1 MDPPLVN
8 DSSFSPANPSSYT
21 LSEIWPFP
29 VNDAVR
35 SGLRLAVNSTPS
47 DKDVST
53 AAAAAAAAEESTVT
67 DLTAG
72 WGGRKARAL
81 NSEEDESSK
90 MVSLSSSGNEVK
102 DSGEKK
108 RKLCGSESGNGDGSM
123 KPEGETSSG
132 GGSKATEQKNK
143 PEPPKD
149 YIHVRARRGQ
159 ATDRHSLAERA
170 RREKIS
176 EKMTALQDII
186 PGCNKII
193 GKALVLDEIINYI
206 QSLQRQVEFL
216 SMKLEVV
223 NSGPSTG
230 PTIGVFPTGD
240 LGTLPIDLHRNIYEQ
255 QEANE
260 SRGSHPE
267 WLHMQVAD
275 NLLHDSS
282 SNLETLIF
290 CSQTLRSKVQRD
302 FEELPPG
309 AFQKLRESLTTLL
322 KKFHKGPPKVRTQIS
337 IAVAALAVHVPA
349 ADWGDSG
356 IVSWLRDEMNMHPEY
371 VPGFLELL
379 TVLPEETFNYKI
391 AARPDRRRQFENE
404 LTSQMEAALSILTAC
419 LNITELKEQVLEA
432 FASWLRLRHGI
443 PGAVLACHPLVHAAL
458 SSLNSDPLSEAS
470 VNVISELIHY
480 TASPSSGG
488 ISAQTPLIQVI
499 VPQIL
504 SLKAHLRDS
513 SKDEED
519 VKAIG
524 RLFADVGDSYVELIA
539 TGSDESMV
547 IVHALL
553 EVTSHPEFDIAS
565 MTFNFWH
572 SLQLTLTKR
581 DSYSSLGSEASIEA
595 ERNRRQHIFR
605 PAYESLVSLVGF
617 RVQYPEDY
625 QGLSYE
631 DLKEFKQTRYA
642 VADVLIDAAL
652 ILGGD
657 TTLKILYMKLLE
669 ANAQTGNNFQEWRP
683 AEAILFCIWAI
694 SNYVSAVE
702 AEVMPQVMALLQ
714 NLPQQAQL
722 LQTACLLVGAYSK
735 WLNAAPASVSILPSI
750 IRILMSGMGTSE
762 DCAAAAALAFR
773 HICDDCRKNL
783 CGYFEDLYTI
793 YCMAI
798 NGGGGYKV
806 SAEDSLNLVEALGMV
821 VTELPLDQARS
832 ALEKLCFS
840 VASPLEEAAKEDLDK
855 KHAREL
861 TVHIDRF
868 AFLFRY
874 VNHPEAVA
882 AEINKHWAI
891 FRVIFDARPWDM
903 RTMESLCRACKY
915 AVRTSGRYIINT
927 IGEMLAKIQ
936 FHYQQHH
943 QPCFLY
949 LSSEVIKIFGSDPSC
964 ADYLKNLIE
973 SLFAHTTCLMTS
985 IKEVTARPDIADDC
999 FLLASRCL
1007 RYCPHLFIPS
1017 PIFSPIVDCAIIG
1030 MTVQHREACHSI
1042 LTFLSDVFD
1051 LEKSVNEEQFVRI
1064 RDSVMIPRGAT
1075 ITRILISSL
1084 AGALPSS
1091 RLDTV
1096 TYTLLALTRTYGSQA
1111 VGWAKESVSLIPRTA
1126 VTETESAKFL
1136 QALSDV
1142 TYGADVNSLI
1152 GHAEELSDV
1161 CRRNRTV
1168 QELVQAAL
1176 KPLELNL
1183 VAPVS

>member
-1 MDPPLVN
+1 MEHEN
-8 DSSFSPANPSSYT
+8 
-21 LSEIWPFP
+21 
-29 VNDAVR
+29 AV
-35 SGLRLAVNSTPS
+35 
-47 DKDVST
+47 K
-53 AAAAAAAAEESTVT
+53 E
-67 DLTAG
+67 
-72 WGGRKARAL
+72 AL
-81 NSEEDESSK
+81 NALYHHPD
-90 MVSLSSSGNEVK
+90 
-102 DSGEKK
+102 D
-108 RKLCGSESGNGDGSM
+108 
-123 KPEGETSSG
+123 T
-132 GGSKATEQKNK
+132 
-143 PEPPKD
+143 
-149 YIHVRARRGQ
+149 VRAQ
-159 ATDRHSLAERA
+159 ADRW
-170 RREKIS
+170 
-176 EKMTALQDII
+176 LQ
-186 PGCNKII
+186 NF
-193 GKALVLDEIINYI
+193 
-206 QSLQRQVEFL
+206 Q
-216 SMKLEVV
+216 
-223 NSGPSTG
+223 
-230 PTIGVFPTGD
+230 
-240 LGTLPIDLHRNIYEQ
+240 GTLD
-255 QEANE
+255 A
-260 SRGSHPE
+260 
-267 WLHMQVAD
+267 WQVAD

-349 ADWGDSG
+349 ADWGDGG

-404 LTSQMEAALSILTAC
+404 LTSKWKLHL
-419 LNITELKEQVLEA
+419 VLEA

-458 SSLNSDPLSEAS
+458 SSLNCDPLSDAS
-470 VNVISELIHY
+470 VNVISELIHH

-553 EVTSHPEFDIAS
+553 EVTAHPEFDIAS

-581 DSYSSLGSEASIEA
+581 DSYISLGSEASIEA
-595 ERNRRQHIFR
+595 ERNRRQHVFR
-605 PAYESLVSLVGF
+605 PAYENLVSLVGF

-625 QGLSYE
+625 QDLSYE

-642 VADVLIDAAL
+642 VADVLTDAAS

-669 ANAQTGNNFQEWRP
+669 ANAQPGNGFQEWRP

-694 SNYVSAVE
+694 SNYVSVVE

-750 IRILMSGMGTSE
+750 IRILMSGMGASE

-773 HICDDCRKNL
+773 HICDDCRKIFA
-783 CGYFEDLYTI
+783 GISKI
-793 YCMAI
+793 YLQSI
-798 NGGGGYKV
+798 
-806 SAEDSLNLVEALGMV
+806 
-821 VTELPLDQARS
+821 
-832 ALEKLCFS
+832 
-840 VASPLEEAAKEDLDK
+840 EAAKEDLDK

-903 RTMESLCRACKY
+903 RTMEALCRACKY

-936 FHYQQHH
+936 FHYQHHH

-973 SLFAHTTCLMTS
+973 TLFAHTTCLMTS

-1042 LTFLSDVFD
+1042 LTFLSDIFD
-1051 LEKSVNEEQFVRI
+1051 LEKSVNEEQFKRI
-1064 RDSVMIPRGAT
+1064 RDNVIIPRGAT

-1096 TYTLLALTRTYGSQA
+1096 TYALLALTRTYGLQA
-1111 VGWAKESVSLIPRTA
+1111 VGWAKATVSLIPRTA

-1136 QALSDV
+1136 QGLSDA

>member
-1 MDPPLVN
+1 MEHQN
-8 DSSFSPANPSSYT
+8 
-21 LSEIWPFP
+21 
-29 VNDAVR
+29 AV
-35 SGLRLAVNSTPS
+35 
-47 DKDVST
+47 K
-53 AAAAAAAAEESTVT
+53 E
-67 DLTAG
+67 
-72 WGGRKARAL
+72 AL
-81 NSEEDESSK
+81 NALYHHPD
-90 MVSLSSSGNEVK
+90 
-102 DSGEKK
+102 D
-108 RKLCGSESGNGDGSM
+108 
-123 KPEGETSSG
+123 T
-132 GGSKATEQKNK
+132 
-143 PEPPKD
+143 
-149 YIHVRARRGQ
+149 VRVQ
-159 ATDRHSLAERA
+159 ADRW
-170 RREKIS
+170 
-176 EKMTALQDII
+176 LQTF
-186 PGCNKII
+186 
-193 GKALVLDEIINYI
+193 
-206 QSLQRQVEFL
+206 Q
-216 SMKLEVV
+216 
-223 NSGPSTG
+223 
-230 PTIGVFPTGD
+230 
-240 LGTLPIDLHRNIYEQ
+240 GTLD
-255 QEANE
+255 A
-260 SRGSHPE
+260 
-267 WLHMQVAD
+267 WQVAD

-349 ADWGDSG
+349 ADWGDGG

-391 AARPDRRRQFENE
+391 AARPERRRQFEKE

-419 LNITELKEQVLEA
+419 LSITELKEQVLEA

-443 PGAVLACHPLVHAAL
+443 AGAVLASHPLVHAAL
-458 SSLNSDPLSEAS
+458 SSLNCDPLSEAS
-470 VNVISELIHY
+470 VNVISELIHH

-504 SLKAHLRDS
+504 SLKTHLRDS

-572 SLQLTLTKR
+572 SLQLMLTK
-581 DSYSSLGSEASIEA
+581 SSLGIEASIEA
-595 ERNRRQHIFR
+595 ERNRRLHIFQ
-605 PAYESLVSLVGF
+605 PAYRSLVSLVGF

-669 ANAQTGNNFQEWRP
+669 ANAQTGSDLQEWRP

-783 CGYFEDLYTI
+783 CGYFQGLFAI
-793 YCMAI
+793 YCTAI
-798 NGGGGYKV
+798 NGGGDYKV

-821 VTELPLDQARS
+821 VTELPLEQAKEALKILCSS
-832 ALEKLCFS
+832 A
-840 VASPLEEAAKEDLDK
+840 ASPLEEAAKEDLDK

-891 FRVIFDARPWDM
+891 FRVIFDTRPWDM

-973 SLFAHTTCLMTS
+973 TLFAHTTCLMTS

-1017 PIFSPIVDCAIIG
+1017 PIFPPLVDCAMIG
-1030 MTVQHREACHSI
+1030 ITVQHREACHSI
-1042 LTFLSDVFD
+1042 LTFLSDIFD
-1051 LEKSVNEEQFVRI
+1051 LEKSVNEEQFVLI
-1064 RDSVMIPRGAT
+1064 RDNIIVPRGPT
-1075 ITRILISSL
+1075 ITRILIASL

-1096 TYTLLALTRTYGSQA
+1096 TYSLLALTRTYRLQA

-1126 VTETESAKFL
+1126 LTETESTKFL

-1142 TYGADVNSLI
+1142 AYGADVNSLI
-1152 GHAEELSDV
+1152 GHVEELSDV

-1168 QELVQAAL
+1168 QDLVQAAL

-1183 VAPVS
+1183 VAAPVS

>member
-1 MDPPLVN
+1 MEHENAVKEALNALYHHPDDTVRAQADRWLQN
-8 DSSFSPANPSSYT
+8 FQGTLDAWQASYSSH
-21 LSEIWPFP
+21 LC
-29 VNDAVR
+29 
-35 SGLRLAVNSTPS
+35 L
-47 DKDVST
+47 
-53 AAAAAAAAEESTVT
+53 
-67 DLTAG
+67 DLT
-72 WGGRKARAL
+72 W
-81 NSEEDESSK
+81 
-90 MVSLSSSGNEVK
+90 
-102 DSGEKK
+102 
-108 RKLCGSESGNGDGSM
+108 
-123 KPEGETSSG
+123 
-132 GGSKATEQKNK
+132 
-143 PEPPKD
+143 
-149 YIHVRARRGQ
+149 VR
-159 ATDRHSLAERA
+159 LFF
-170 RREKIS
+170 
-176 EKMTALQDII
+176 I
-186 PGCNKII
+186 PW
-193 GKALVLDEIINYI
+193 
-206 QSLQRQVEFL
+206 
-216 SMKLEVV
+216 
-223 NSGPSTG
+223 
-230 PTIGVFPTGD
+230 
-240 LGTLPIDLHRNIYEQ
+240 IYS
-255 QEANE
+255 NF
-260 SRGSHPE
+260 S
-267 WLHMQVAD
+267 VAD

-349 ADWGDSG
+349 ADWGDGG

-419 LNITELKEQVLEA
+419 LNIIELKEQVLEA

-458 SSLNSDPLSEAS
+458 SSLNCDPLSDAS
-470 VNVISELIHY
+470 VNVISELIHH

-553 EVTSHPEFDIAS
+553 EVTAHPEFDIAS

-581 DSYSSLGSEASIEA
+581 DSYISLGSEASIEA
-595 ERNRRQHIFR
+595 ERNRRQHVFR
-605 PAYESLVSLVGF
+605 PAYENLVSLVGF

-625 QGLSYE
+625 QDLSYE

-642 VADVLIDAAL
+642 VADVLTDAAS

-669 ANAQTGNNFQEWRP
+669 ANAQPGNGFQEWRP

-694 SNYVSAVE
+694 SNYVSVVE

-750 IRILMSGMGTSE
+750 IRILMSGMGASE

-783 CGYFEDLYTI
+783 CGYFEDLFTI

-798 NGGGGYKV
+798 NGGSGYKV

-832 ALEKLCFS
+832 ALEKLCLLA
-840 VASPLEEAAKEDLDK
+840 ASPLEEAAKEDLDK

-903 RTMESLCRACKY
+903 RTMEALCRACKY

-936 FHYQQHH
+936 FHYQHHH

-973 SLFAHTTCLMTS
+973 TLFAHTTCLMTS

-1042 LTFLSDVFD
+1042 LTFLSDIFD
-1051 LEKSVNEEQFVRI
+1051 LEKSVNEEQFKRI
-1064 RDSVMIPRGAT
+1064 RDNVIIPRGAT

-1096 TYTLLALTRTYGSQA
+1096 TYALLALTRTYGLQA
-1111 VGWAKESVSLIPRTA
+1111 VGWAKATVSLIPRTA

-1136 QALSDV
+1136 QGLSDA

>member
-1 MDPPLVN
+1 MEN
-8 DSSFSPANPSSYT
+8 EN
-21 LSEIWPFP
+21 
-29 VNDAVR
+29 
-35 SGLRLAVNSTPS
+35 
-47 DKDVST
+47 
-53 AAAAAAAAEESTVT
+53 TV
-67 DLTAG
+67 
-72 WGGRKARAL
+72 KEAL
-81 NSEEDESSK
+81 NALYHHPD
-90 MVSLSSSGNEVK
+90 
-102 DSGEKK
+102 D
-108 RKLCGSESGNGDGSM
+108 
-123 KPEGETSSG
+123 T
-132 GGSKATEQKNK
+132 
-143 PEPPKD
+143 
-149 YIHVRARRGQ
+149 VRVQ
-159 ATDRHSLAERA
+159 ADRW
-170 RREKIS
+170 
-176 EKMTALQDII
+176 LQ
-186 PGCNKII
+186 NF
-193 GKALVLDEIINYI
+193 
-206 QSLQRQVEFL
+206 Q
-216 SMKLEVV
+216 
-223 NSGPSTG
+223 
-230 PTIGVFPTGD
+230 
-240 LGTLPIDLHRNIYEQ
+240 GTLD
-255 QEANE
+255 A
-260 SRGSHPE
+260 
-267 WLHMQVAD
+267 WQVAD

-309 AFQKLRESLTTLL
+309 AFQKLRESLT
-322 KKFHKGPPKVRTQIS
+322 IS

-404 LTSQMEAALSILTAC
+404 LTSQMEASLSILTAC

-443 PGAVLACHPLVHAAL
+443 PGSVLACHPLVHAAL
-458 SSLNSDPLSEAS
+458 SSLSSDPLSEAS

-581 DSYSSLGSEASIEA
+581 DSYNSLGSEASIEA

-605 PAYESLVSLVGF
+605 PAYENLVSLVGF

-631 DLKEFKQTRYA
+631 DLKEFKQTRYDRVLFFQGFVVRLVTPFA
-642 VADVLIDAAL
+642 QGAVLLSISVADVLIDAAL

-694 SNYVSAVE
+694 SNYVSVVE
-702 AEVMPQVMALLQ
+702 AQVMPQVMDLLQ

-773 HICDDCRKNL
+773 HICDGLTGTYANGSDFDSAELLAYIGHIAILANCRKNL
-783 CGYFEDLYTI
+783 CGYFEDLFTI

-821 VTELPLDQARS
+821 VTELPLDQAKS

-891 FRVIFDARPWDM
+891 FR
-903 RTMESLCRACKY
+903 
-915 AVRTSGRYIINT
+915 
-927 IGEMLAKIQ
+927 
-936 FHYQQHH
+936 
-943 QPCFLY
+943 
-949 LSSEVIKIFGSDPSC
+949 
-964 ADYLKNLIE
+964 
-973 SLFAHTTCLMTS
+973 
-985 IKEVTARPDIADDC
+985 
-999 FLLASRCL
+999 
-1007 RYCPHLFIPS
+1007 
-1017 PIFSPIVDCAIIG
+1017 
-1030 MTVQHREACHSI
+1030 
-1042 LTFLSDVFD
+1042 
-1051 LEKSVNEEQFVRI
+1051 
-1064 RDSVMIPRGAT
+1064 
-1075 ITRILISSL
+1075 SSL
-1084 AGALPSS
+1084 GHEDDGISM
-1091 RLDTV
+1091 
-1096 TYTLLALTRTYGSQA
+1096 Q
-1111 VGWAKESVSLIPRTA
+1111 SVQICCTNFW
-1126 VTETESAKFL
+1126 KIH
-1136 QALSDV
+1136 
-1142 TYGADVNSLI
+1142 N
-1152 GHAEELSDV
+1152 
-1161 CRRNRTV
+1161 
-1168 QELVQAAL
+1168 
-1176 KPLELNL
+1176 
-1183 VAPVS
+1183 